1 MKRAILLLCT
11 VFLVLPPFA
20 DLRGQLRENIYV
32 HTDRK
37 KYIAGEDIWFSI
49 YNTDRSAGYLSSGSL
64 IAYLE
69 LINPYNSPVIQGRF
83 ELNGGT
89 GEGCFAI
96 PDSVSSGTY
105 VLRAYTNHMKDY
117 LPGNCFIQEI
127 EIHNPFR
134 DLVFIRKT
142 VEPVSFSVLPDEGKD
157 RLNFI
162 IKADSLY
169 GRREKVSLSLG
180 ASGEISR
187 SLLAAARISV
197 AVTYAGVPE
206 YRSWKKYGTELPS
219 PGNAV
224 REFENSGHILSG
236 TVRNRDSG
244 SSIRPDFLFMSVQ
257 GKVAEFRYADIDTSG
272 RFSFILPPGSA
283 KRNLIL
289 QPDHAAGSMILNID
303 QAFPYVTMPSG
314 YTKVTPGENLPEGFS
329 EMSFNFQASR
339 IYGKTYRRDP
349 DENMQDTL
357 KRRRFYGIPEME
369 VFLDDYIML
378 PDMEEVFF
386 ELLPGIL
393 LRKSGDG
400 YEVRITNPLTGVFY
414 KDSPLVM
421 IDGVIIN
428 DLNVLASLN
437 PELVEKIEVVMTPY
451 LIGDLIL
458 HGIVNVI
465 TRQGDFSSIDMPEYA
480 VILPYRV
487 TEPQPVFISPDYSGR
502 DDRES
507 RIPDLRNTLY
517 WNPSIITD
525 KNAEAEISFWTSDQ
539 PGEYTVI
546 VRGISPGGNK
556 ILATKKFLVR

>member
-105 VLRAYTNHMKDY
+105 VFRAYTNHMKDY

-142 VEPVSFSVLPDEGKD
+142 VEPVSLSVLPDEGKD

-206 YRSWKKYGTELPS
+206 YRSWKKYGTELIS
-219 PGNAV
+219 GECC

-236 TVRNRDSG
+236 TVNRVPQQYPSG
-244 SSIRPDFLFMSVQ
+244 SFMSVR
-257 GKVAEFRYADIDTSG
+257 GKVAVPLCRYRHFRKVQLHS
-272 RFSFILPPGSA
+272 SSSSL
-283 KRNLIL
+283 KNLMYS
-289 QPDHAAGSMILNID
+289 PCCRSMILNMIGTLCYN
-303 QAFPYVTMPSG
+303 AFR
-314 YTKVTPGENLPEGFS
+314 L
-329 EMSFNFQASR
+329 
-339 IYGKTYRRDP
+339 
-349 DENMQDTL
+349 
-357 KRRRFYGIPEME
+357 
-369 VFLDDYIML
+369 
-378 PDMEEVFF
+378 
-386 ELLPGIL
+386 
-393 LRKSGDG
+393 
-400 YEVRITNPLTGVFY
+400 
-414 KDSPLVM
+414 
-421 IDGVIIN
+421 
-428 DLNVLASLN
+428 
-437 PELVEKIEVVMTPY
+437 
-451 LIGDLIL
+451 
-458 HGIVNVI
+458 
-465 TRQGDFSSIDMPEYA
+465 
-480 VILPYRV
+480 
-487 TEPQPVFISPDYSGR
+487 
-502 DDRES
+502 
-507 RIPDLRNTLY
+507 
-517 WNPSIITD
+517 
-525 KNAEAEISFWTSDQ
+525 
-539 PGEYTVI
+539 
-546 VRGISPGGNK
+546 
-556 ILATKKFLVR
+556 